1 MADPMDM
8 MDDDDEGGPTA
19 PFWMVTFSDMA
30 TLLLTF
36 FVMIVA
42 MSEVEVKKFK
52 EALSYFQGR
61 TSVLLHDAAV
71 PPPQTPVLDSKD
83 RAEAEHEQIEQAV
96 RFEELLEY
104 LEENDLDGKVK
115 VDMTDRGMHVII
127 TDSVMFRSGQAQLL
141 PDSRDILQRIAGVVR
156 TGVEMVVVEGHTD
169 NQPINTQRYPTN
181 WELSGA
187 RAASVVRFLLGQE
200 TALDPARYVA
210 VGFGE
215 FQPVASNTFSAGR
228 AQNRRV
234 EILFSWEPWH
244 SEINPLQTDT
254 SIPRS

>member
-1 MADPMDM
+1 
-8 MDDDDEGGPTA
+8 
-19 PFWMVTFSDMA
+19 
-30 TLLLTF
+30 
-36 FVMIVA
+36 

-52 EALSYFQGR
+52 EAMSYFQGR

-71 PPPQTPVLDSKD
+71 PPPRTPMLDSKD
-83 RAEAEHEQIEQAV
+83 RAESEFEQKEQAV

-104 LEENDLDGKVK
+104 LEEQELDGKVK
-115 VDMTDRGMHVII
+115 VDMTQRGMHVVIN
-127 TDSVMFRSGQAQLL
+127 DSLMFRSGDATLL
-141 PDSRDILQRIAGVVR
+141 ADSREILRRIARVVR
-156 TGVEMVVVEGHTD
+156 AGVEMVVVEGHTD
-169 NQPINTQRYPTN
+169 NRPINTQRYPTN

-187 RAASVVRFLLGQE
+187 RAASVVRFLLVDDA
-200 TALDPARYVA
+200 ALDPSRYVS

-215 FQPVASNTFSAGR
+215 FQPVASNTNSGGR

-244 SEINPLQTDT
+244 SEIKPLQTEP